1 MINNGVHWASDFPL
15 GFALGYGYGKY
26 ITHKNKIT
34 IARTAW

>member
-26 ITHKNKIT
+26 IAKKNKIKVK
-34 IARTAW
+34 ATAW